1 MEINWKSTQNF
12 NEFQLEISMKYS
24 GNPLENQLKFN
35 RCFNEIPMAMNQQ
48 CKSVGVPIE
57 ISMKYRLKFK
67 RNDNGNFNETPMEIQ
82 WKSS

>member
-1 MEINWKSTQNF
+1 
-12 NEFQLEISMKYS
+12 MKYS
-24 GNPLENQLKFN
+24 GNPLEIQLKFN

-57 ISMKYRLKFK
+57 ISMKYQLKFK